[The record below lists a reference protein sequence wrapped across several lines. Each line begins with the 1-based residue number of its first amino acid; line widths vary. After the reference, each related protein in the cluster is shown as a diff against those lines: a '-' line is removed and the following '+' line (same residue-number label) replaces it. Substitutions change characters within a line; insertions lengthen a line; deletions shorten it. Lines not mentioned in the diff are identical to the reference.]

1 MIKLNK
7 EQVIEI
13 NEKLGKEFKTEYGLG
28 TNRSNLDF
36 AMSLQNNPYKMVKEI
51 LRGHPF
57 IDANKRTTFMVYMLL
72 TTDKSFEEI
81 LKDFYNLFQNLA
93 K

>member
-1 MIKLNK
+1 MKTLTK
-7 EQVIEI
+7 EHVIDI
-13 NEKLGKEFKTEYGLG
+13 NQKLGKEFKTEYGLS
-28 TNRSNLDF
+28 TNRSNLDY
-36 AMSLQNNPYKMVKEI
+36 AISLENNPYKMAKEI
-51 LRGHPF
+51 LRGDPF

>member
-1 MIKLNK
+1 MKTLTK

-28 TNRSNLDF
+28 TNRSNLDY
-36 AMSLQNNPYKMVKEI
+36 ALSLKDNPYKIAKEI

-57 IDANKRTTFMVYMLL
+57 IDANKRTTFMVYLLL
-72 TTDKSFEEI
+72 TTNKSFEEI